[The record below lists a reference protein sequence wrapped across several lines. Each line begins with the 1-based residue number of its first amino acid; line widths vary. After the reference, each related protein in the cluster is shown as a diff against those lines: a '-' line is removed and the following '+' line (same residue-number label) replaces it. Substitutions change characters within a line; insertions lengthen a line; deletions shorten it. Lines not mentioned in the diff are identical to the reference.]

1 MSRLGEAFLRL
12 VTPCP
17 RLAGFLHYLRHP
29 RLFAAKAW
37 GKLKRLRRERACR
50 ALLQGGKLIVE
61 VGPPGRT
68 FFTVATPV
76 WRVGEEHLRAA
87 IDSVRRQSHPHW
99 ELWLA
104 DDASPDP
111 HVRRVLAEAAGQD
124 GRIRVLH
131 LADNRGIA
139 GATDEI
145 LARARGEYVAFL
157 DHDDLLHPRA
167 LELVSA
173 HLRAHPDADWVFTDE
188 DKVDEGGRHRE
199 PCLKPGWSRHLLL
212 TFNYVAHLR
221 VVRRTVL
228 EKVGGHRRGFDGA
241 QDYDLA
247 LRVLAAGGRFSHLRG
262 VLYHWRV
269 VPGSMARA
277 AADKPAA
284 HSHALAALRQHA
296 EGWRQ
301 GGEVTAR
308 VLLPPASF
316 FAVRRAAPSD
326 LRVALLTDPQT
337 TLGAGGRIREV
348 LPVARGAAPEA
359 VAAAVSRASAPVV
372 VRWPAGAPHPEE
384 LEELLALLQVPDTAA
399 VAPRL
404 AQRGRVTGSGWWL
417 VDGAT
422 VNTGRPAMKGLTD
435 PWLGLHLEDP
445 GYLNLA
451 MVTGPRV
458 ILPGTAWAA
467 WRDTVLE
474 AWRAAADTPAPWRL
488 AAGWARGRR
497 EAVVTPRVQLV
508 APSPPP
514 PPLPPPDGLPCH
526 GTAWL
531 HQLGLAPAPAATAG
545 TMTEE
550 GRP

>member
-1 MSRLGEAFLRL
+1 MSRLGEGFLRL
-12 VTPCP
+12 VTPYP

-29 RLFAAKAW
+29 RRFAAKAW
-37 GKLKRLRRERACR
+37 GKLGRLRRERECR
-50 ALLQGGKLIVE
+50 ALLEGGKLIVE
-61 VGPPGRT
+61 VGPPGQT

-76 WRVGEEHLRAA
+76 WRVAEDHLRAA

-111 HVRRVLAEAAGQD
+111 HVRRVLADVASQD
-124 GRIRVLH
+124 ERIRVLY
-131 LADNRGIA
+131 LPDNRGIA
-139 GATDEI
+139 GATDEL
-145 LARARGEYVAFL
+145 LARARGGYVAFL

-173 HLRAHPDADWVFTDE
+173 HLRANPEVDWVFTDE

-221 VVRRTVL
+221 VVRRAML

-284 HSHALAALRQHA
+284 HAHALAALRQHA
-296 EGWRQ
+296 EGWPR
-301 GGEVTAR
+301 GGAVTAR

-316 FAVRRAAPSD
+316 FSVRRAAPGD
-326 LRVALLTDPQT
+326 LHVALLTDPQMGVST
-337 TLGAGGRIREV
+337 GSRISEV
-348 LPVARGAAPEA
+348 LPLAREVAPEA
-359 VAAAVSRASAPVV
+359 VAAAVARASAPVV
-372 VRWPAGAPHPEE
+372 VRWPAGAPRPEE

-404 AQRGRVTGSGWWL
+404 TQRGRVSGSGWWI
-417 VDGAT
+417 VDAAGADH
-422 VNTGRPAMKGLTD
+422 GQLPPRRLAD
-435 PWLGLHLEDP
+435 PWLGLPAENP

-451 MVTGPRV
+451 LVPGPRV
-458 ILPGTAWAA
+458 ALPGTAWAA
-467 WRDTVLE
+467 WRDAFLE
-474 AWRAAADTPAPWRL
+474 AWHAAADIPTAWRL
-488 AAGWARGRR
+488 ATGWARAGR
-497 EAVVTPRVQLV
+497 EAVVTPHVELA
-508 APSPPP
+508 APSPAPP
-514 PPLPPPDGLPCH
+514 ALPPPAELPCH
-526 GTAWL
+526 GTWWW
-531 HQLGLAPAPAATAG
+531 HQLGLARAPAPTAG
-545 TMTEE
+545 TMSEE